1 MDRAVP
7 GGAVGS
13 TPAEVA
19 WPWSGAGPG
28 SPGPGTR
35 PPLARLPGSL
45 GASGVQGNKCTA
57 ARSGTLSICPSVRLR
72 PMQGPWVRGDAR
84 SPPAPPRSPFPFP
97 EADGGPG
104 RGARHTLLPP
114 PVPDPATVP
123 RLYPADVVEDP
134 ADSHHTPS
142 CWRQCGSPAG
152 QVASLHP
159 VPSSRRSY
167 FWPYEYLVPHLI
179 NAGPLQPERTARLL
193 TRQLRPPL
201 PAAILDLGHGKKV
214 PSRVVTQ
221 VSGQSLRPQFP
232 PASGAQGTGGRR
244 RGHPA
249 PAPQEPRASGC
260 SAGPES
266 GGPGGL
272 QRG

>member
-1 MDRAVP
+1 MHSCP
-7 GGAVGS
+7 F
-13 TPAEVA
+13 
-19 WPWSGAGPG
+19 W
-28 SPGPGTR
+28 
-35 PPLARLPGSL
+35 
-45 GASGVQGNKCTA
+45 
-57 ARSGTLSICPSVRLR
+57 TLSICPSVRLR

-114 PVPDPATVP
+114 PVPDPATIP

-179 NAGPLQPERTARLL
+179 NAGPLQLARKNCTAPHETAAASAARCYPGPRSRQESSKSRCRSGERSKS
-193 TRQLRPPL
+193 PP
-201 PAAILDLGHGKKV
+201 PVPTCIRSPGNWGP
-214 PSRVVTQ
+214 PSRAPGPRPAGAASERVLGRTRIRRPRRAPA
-221 VSGQSLRPQFP
+221 GLRPQLP
-232 PASGAQGTGGRR
+232 WALLACLCLSVYL
-244 RGHPA
+244 
-249 PAPQEPRASGC
+249 SIC
-260 SAGPES
+260 LS
-266 GGPGGL
+266 L
-272 QRG
+272 